1 MKNQNEI
8 NHEKEF
14 TQQKFNQKNSYK
26 NNELNEFHNFRK
38 NFSFIPY
45 DTKNNNKFPI
55 FFGQDYTFKNMNIN
69 YKNILTKK
77 KYMNVFRNEQQ
88 INEQN
93 NYNINQEKR
102 NEDILQL
109 FNFSQNLGKNTNKAN

>member
-1 MKNQNEI
+1 
-8 NHEKEF
+8 
-14 TQQKFNQKNSYK
+14 
-26 NNELNEFHNFRK
+26 
-38 NFSFIPY
+38 
-45 DTKNNNKFPI
+45 
-55 FFGQDYTFKNMNIN
+55 MNIN
-69 YKNILTKK
+69 YKNKLTKK